1 MKQTGVAI
9 LGAGRWGKHLVRNFL
24 THPDACLVA
33 VVDPYP
39 ETLAAIK
46 EKYNLAPEVR
56 LATDWESIRDLPTI
70 EAVVIATPAVTHYT
84 LIKDALNQGK
94 HVLAEKPLTLDVAE
108 CLELCHL
115 AQENQR
121 QLMVDHTYL
130 FHPAVKRA
138 QEVVNSGCLGDLR
151 YGYAART
158 NLGPVRQDVDSLWD
172 LAIHD
177 IAIFNHCLGQ
187 LPVQVQATGRVWLQ
201 FQKEFQVSQL
211 PVTTEFQVTK
221 LPVESSEDN
230 QGCSQSLTPQQP
242 ANLGQK
248 ATLREQ
254 PANLGQKATLREQP
268 ANLGQKATLREQ
280 PPNLGQK
287 ATLREQPPN
296 LGQKATLREQPPN
309 LGQKATLR
317 EQPPNLGQKATL
329 REQPPNFQPANFQPS
344 TPQGLAD
351 LVQVTLT
358 YPTGFQAFIHLCW
371 LNPDKQRR
379 LGIVGTQGTLIFDEM
394 VAQAPLTIQHGHFE
408 QNGEY
413 FIPAGQHREVLDI
426 ESFEPLYSV
435 CDRFLNS
442 VRLSQPSSISSGWV
456 GTQLVQILSCLS
468 QSLHQGGVPVTVP
481 QLLE

>member
-24 THPDACLVA
+24 AHPDACLVA

-46 EKYNLAPEVR
+46 DKYNLAPEVR

-211 PVTTEFQVTK
+211 PVEKEFQVSQ

-242 ANLGQK
+242 ANLPYGNAK
-248 ATLREQ
+248 GEQ
-254 PANLGQKATLREQP
+254 PSTPQLSTP
-268 ANLGQKATLREQ
+268 HPST
-280 PPNLGQK
+280 PP
-287 ATLREQPPN
+287 
-296 LGQKATLREQPPN
+296 
-309 LGQKATLR
+309 
-317 EQPPNLGQKATL
+317 
-329 REQPPNFQPANFQPS
+329 PS

-351 LVQVTLT
+351 LVQVTLS

-413 FIPAGQHREVLDI
+413 FIPAGQHRQVLDL
-426 ESFEPLYSV
+426 ESLEPLYSV

-456 GTQLVQILSCLS
+456 GAQLVQILTCLS

-481 QLLE
+481 QLPK

>member
-1 MKQTGVAI
+1 MKETGVAI

-46 EKYNLAPEVR
+46 DKYNLAPEVR

-84 LIKDALNQGK
+84 LIKDALQQGK

-115 AQENQR
+115 AQEKQR

-138 QEVVNSGCLGDLR
+138 QEVVNSECLGDLR

-201 FQKEFQVSQL
+201 FQKEFQVSHL
-211 PVTTEFQVTK
+211 PVKTEFQVNQ

-242 ANLGQK
+242 DNL
-248 ATLREQ
+248 
-254 PANLGQKATLREQP
+254 
-268 ANLGQKATLREQ
+268 Q
-280 PPNLGQK
+280 PPNL
-287 ATLREQPPN
+287 QPPN
-296 LGQKATLREQPPN
+296 LQPPN
-309 LGQKATLR
+309 L
-317 EQPPNLGQKATL
+317 QPPNL
-329 REQPPNFQPANFQPS
+329 QPANFQPS

-394 VAQAPLTIQHGHFE
+394 VAQAPLTIQHGYFE

-413 FIPAGQHREVLDI
+413 FIPGGQHREVLDL
-426 ESFEPLYSV
+426 ESLEPLYSV

-456 GTQLVQILSCLS
+456 GAQLVHILSCLS

-481 QLLE
+481 QLPE

>member
-24 THPDACLVA
+24 AHPDACLVA

-46 EKYNLAPEVR
+46 DKYNLAPEVR

-84 LIKDALNQGK
+84 LIKDALQQGK

-115 AQENQR
+115 AQEKQL

-187 LPVQVQATGRVWLQ
+187 PPVQVQATGRVWLQ
-201 FQKEFQVSQL
+201 FQKEFQVSN
-211 PVTTEFQVTK
+211 

-242 ANLGQK
+242 DNLQPPN
-248 ATLREQ
+248 LQPPNLQPPNLQ
-254 PANLGQKATLREQP
+254 PANLQP
-268 ANLGQKATLREQ
+268 ANL
-280 PPNLGQK
+280 
-287 ATLREQPPN
+287 
-296 LGQKATLREQPPN
+296 
-309 LGQKATLR
+309 
-317 EQPPNLGQKATL
+317 
-329 REQPPNFQPANFQPS
+329 QPANLQPNNLKPS

-394 VAQAPLTIQHGHFE
+394 VAQAPLTIQHGYFE

-413 FIPAGQHREVLDI
+413 FIPAGQHREVLDL

-456 GTQLVQILSCLS
+456 GAQLVHILSCLS

-481 QLLE
+481 QLPE

>member
-1 MKQTGVAI
+1 MKETGVAI
-9 LGAGRWGKHLVRNFL
+9 LGAGRWGKHLIRNFL

-46 EKYNLAPEVR
+46 DKYNLAPEVR
-56 LATDWESIRDLPTI
+56 LATDWESIRNLRTI

-84 LIKDALNQGK
+84 LIKDALQQGK

-115 AQENQR
+115 AQEQQL

-201 FQKEFQVSQL
+201 FQKEFQVSNL
-211 PVTTEFQVTK
+211 PVEKEFQVTQ

-242 ANLGQK
+242 ANLQPDN
-248 ATLREQ
+248 LQPDNLQPDNLQPDNLQPPNLQPPNLQPDNLQPPNLQPPNLQ
-254 PANLGQKATLREQP
+254 PANLQP
-268 ANLGQKATLREQ
+268 ANL
-280 PPNLGQK
+280 
-287 ATLREQPPN
+287 
-296 LGQKATLREQPPN
+296 
-309 LGQKATLR
+309 
-317 EQPPNLGQKATL
+317 
-329 REQPPNFQPANFQPS
+329 QPS

-394 VAQAPLTIQHGHFE
+394 VAQAPLTIQHGYFE

-413 FIPAGQHREVLDI
+413 FIPAGQHREVLDL

-456 GTQLVQILSCLS
+456 GAQLVNILSCLS

-481 QLLE
+481 QLPE